1 MAKLLASPFALLG
14 ALLLLASSAGL
25 RAQSGTAGALPEA
38 RFRFRGHVV
47 DDTRGD
53 GVVTARGETYK
64 LEATGRSF
72 CVHGLFGPDAPAL
85 PLAFTLRSARLGERE
100 LELHPAPRSIRR
112 GDRLELDHGGLVE
125 RWTVMDR
132 SLEQSFVFTGKVLE
146 SGARLQIDVDTGLEV
161 ASDPRGLAFH
171 AGEHGTVYYRDFV
184 VTDAVGQRRALPIR
198 WEGRSIV
205 LAASESELAGLIEPL
220 VFDPTISFV
229 GIRLGTTRAL
239 RPDVAMDPFHRRIAV
254 CYEELVSSS
263 DTDVMLAHLD
273 LAGNVVTQLA
283 IDNRSANT
291 VRPRIAHSLH
301 GLMFAVVWRHAGTS
315 GQDRIENRRI
325 NVVDMTVQPLQV
337 LETATSG
344 TEFSDPDIGGSI
356 SAADTRFLIAYGV
369 HGDGIFPTNSGV
381 LLVNLTANGIASAP
395 RILDGD
401 TGCTSQPQVAVS
413 RHGGSF
419 GQFGVVYQQK
429 RGCLSNAFDVAFAV
443 VNSTT
448 TPVFGPT
455 LVANNS
461 GDDGE
466 PDVAAT
472 DNRWFVVFR
481 RLTNNDNDL
490 IGAAYRFSNGV
501 FTKSFGAAN
510 LSALEPDVNRTLPQ
524 LDPAIDFDGCRFTYS
539 YREGANSM
547 RVRTATFALSPNAD
561 AVLFSSGNE
570 SITGNDADVHGTP
583 RLAFAAS
590 EVSRCFL
597 TWTGGTNNT
606 DEDVFGAL
614 LDVAADGFPPTSF
627 VRTGCGTRGIPPSR
641 PALGNDIAL
650 IGRPM
655 TLFAEP
661 SGGTK
666 ALLLGLAAPNPL
678 PLCGG
683 GIAPCLLG
691 VAPILHAE
699 MTGSLRLL
707 VPCDP
712 NLVGGQLAVQF
723 IDFFVSGGCGA
734 ALFGVPLAV
743 SDTMLVRLL

>member
-1 MAKLLASPFALLG
+1 MDKQLASPLALLG
-14 ALLLLASSAGL
+14 FLVLLASSAVL
-25 RAQSGTAGALPEA
+25 RAQSGTASALPDTV
-38 RFRFRGHVV
+38 FRFRGHVV

-64 LEATGRSF
+64 LEAAGRDVG
-72 CVHGLFGPDAPAL
+72 VHGLFGPDAPAM
-85 PLAFTLRSARLGERE
+85 PLTFTLRSAQVGERE
-100 LELHPAPRSIRR
+100 LELHQAPRWTRR

-125 RWTVMDR
+125 RWTAMDR
-132 SLEQSFVFTGKVLE
+132 SLEQSFVFTGKVQE
-146 SGARLQIDVDTGLEV
+146 AGARLQIDVATGLDV
-161 ASDPRGLAFH
+161 ASDARGLAFH

-184 VTDAVGQRRALPIR
+184 VTDAIGQRRALPIR

-205 LAASESELAGLIEPL
+205 LAAGKSQLAGLIEPL

-239 RPDVAMDPFHRRIAV
+239 RPDVAMDPFHRRTAV
-254 CYEELVSSS
+254 CYEEIVSSS

-273 LAGNVVTQLA
+273 LAGNVVTRLA
-283 IDNRSANT
+283 LDNRSANT

-301 GLMFAVVWRHAGTS
+301 GLVFAVVWRNVGTS
-315 GQDRIENRRI
+315 SQDRIENRRI
-325 NVVDMTVQPLQV
+325 SVLDMTVQALQV
-337 LETATSG
+337 LDIANSG
-344 TEFSDPDIGGSI
+344 TEFSNPDIGGSI
-356 SAADTRFLIAYGV
+356 STVDTKFLVAYGV

-381 LLVNLTANGIASAP
+381 LLVNLTANGIFSTP

-401 TGCTSQPQVAVS
+401 TGCNSQPQVAVS

-419 GQFGVVYQQK
+419 GQFGVVYSHK
-429 RGCLSNAFDVAFAV
+429 RGCLSDAFDIAFAV

-461 GDDGE
+461 GEDGE

-501 FTKSFGAAN
+501 FTKTFGAAN

-524 LDPAIDFDGCRFTYS
+524 LDPAIDFDGCRFTYA
-539 YREGANSM
+539 YREGANAP

-561 AVLFSSGNE
+561 AVLFSAGNE

-583 RLAFAAS
+583 RLAFLAG
-590 EVSRCFL
+590 ETSRCFV
-597 TWTGGTNNT
+597 TWTGGTNNS
-606 DEDVFGAL
+606 DEDVLGAL

-627 VRTGCGTRGIPPSR
+627 VRTGCGTRGIPTSR
-641 PALGNDIAL
+641 PVLGDGIAL
-650 IGRPM
+650 IGRSM
-655 TLFAEP
+655 TLVAEP

-683 GIAPCLLG
+683 GLAACLLG
-691 VAPILHAE
+691 VDPILHAE
-699 MTGSLRLL
+699 MTAGLRLL